1 MASDETEIEEAK
13 PHVMFVTRKW
23 PPAMGGMETY
33 AVRLTDML
41 RQRCDLDIV
50 ALHGQPNGQPP
61 GILALLGFPF
71 MFLKSWFTRSRVPQ
85 VLHLCDMSLW
95 PFGLIAWLNA
105 GETRVVLSAHGTD
118 AAYHRRGGIKG
129 RLYGAYLRL
138 GARMLRGADV
148 VSNSHATAEVLEET
162 GWASSAVVPLATDM
176 RIDELPIGHNGSVL
190 FAGRLIER
198 KGCAWFI
205 QNVLPKL
212 PNGITLT
219 VAGTGW
225 DKDEKEALDNP
236 RVNFLGPL
244 SQPELA
250 KAYRNAMCVVVPN
263 IPVKS
268 KEYEG
273 FGLVASEAAAAGGV
287 VLAAACDGLL
297 DAVVEGTTGLLLE
310 PGNAKVWA
318 TAIERIAAWDE
329 QTRKDY
335 VAQSSQVAAQKYNWK
350 RVADE
355 TAAVYA
361 T

>member
-1 MASDETEIEEAK
+1 MASEEPEIEANK
-13 PHVMFVTRKW
+13 PQVMFVTRKW

-41 RQRCDLDIV
+41 RARCDLDIV
-50 ALHGQPNGQPP
+50 ALPGQANGQPP
-61 GILALLGFPF
+61 SLLALLGFPF
-71 MFLKSWFTRSRVPQ
+71 TFLKSWFTRSRVPQ

-95 PFGLIAWLNA
+95 PLGLIAWLNA
-105 GETRVVLSAHGTD
+105 SETRVVLSAHGTD

-129 RLYGAYLRL
+129 KLYGTYMRL

-148 VSNSHATAEVLEET
+148 VSNSHATSEVLKET
-162 GWASSAVVPLATDM
+162 GWVSSAVVPLATDM
-176 RIDELPIGHNGSVL
+176 RIEKLPIGHNGSVL

-205 QNVLPKL
+205 RNVLPKL
-212 PNGITLT
+212 PDGITLT
-219 VAGTGW
+219 VAGTAW
-225 DKDEKEALDNP
+225 DKDERDALDNP

-250 KAYRNAMCVVVPN
+250 KAYRHAMCVIVPN

-310 PGNAKVWA
+310 PGNAAVWA
-318 TAIERIAAWDE
+318 TAIGRIADWDE

-335 VAQSSQVAAQKYNWK
+335 VAKSTHMAAQKYNWQ
-350 RVADE
+350 RVADQ
-355 TAAVYA
+355 TAVVYA
-361 T
+361 H